1 MNSKKFFF
9 ILIRNSDLEF
19 ESLMFTEVLELVKG
33 WHLCAFSCKVIFREP
48 QKKIF
53 NVSCTKHLNIWLT
66 LLMNQR

>member
-33 WHLCAFSCKVIFREP
+33 
-48 QKKIF
+48 
-53 NVSCTKHLNIWLT
+53 
-66 LLMNQR
+66 